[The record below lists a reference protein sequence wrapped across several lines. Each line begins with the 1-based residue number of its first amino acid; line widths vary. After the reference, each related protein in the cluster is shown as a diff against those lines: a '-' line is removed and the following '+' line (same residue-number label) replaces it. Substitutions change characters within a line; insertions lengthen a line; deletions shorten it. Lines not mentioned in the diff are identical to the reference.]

1 MFAVPAGVDFAASII
16 LKRCFKDVAKLVNLG
31 SLCID
36 NVYRVANITGAGET
50 VASKSHEVFPG
61 GKGLNQSIAAA
72 RAGAEVEHFGCIGTD
87 GLWLRDTL
95 VGEGVGVAGLRE
107 VDAPSGHAV
116 IQVNDAGE
124 NAIVIAGG
132 ANRVL
137 TAADVEA
144 ALGRVGTGDWL
155 LLQNEI
161 NDLEAVLQAAAARG
175 CRVAFNVA
183 PVDGR
188 EQGYDLSGVALLI
201 VNEIEAAALAGTEDR
216 DAAVGAL
223 RGRYPDAD
231 VVLTVGR
238 DGLTHAGPEGGTE
251 LAAYRVAAV
260 DETAAGDA
268 FIGYLM
274 AALIAGEEMPRAL
287 QLASAAGALAVTKA
301 GAASSIPNRA
311 DVAAL
316 VDGAR

>member
-1 MFAVPAGVDFAASII
+1 MP
-16 LKRCFKDVAKLVNLG
+16 KLVNLG

-50 VASKSHEVFPG
+50 VASASHEVFPG

-72 RAGAEVEHFGCIGTD
+72 RAGAHVAHVGCIGQD
-87 GLWLRDTL
+87 GLWLRQTL
-95 VGEGVGVAGLRE
+95 ASEGVDVFGLRV

-132 ANRVL
+132 ANRALSAGDV
-137 TAADVEA
+137 ADAMDRVEP
-144 ALGRVGTGDWL
+144 GDWL

-161 NDLEAVLQAAAARG
+161 NDLEDVLQAASEHQ
-175 CRVAFNVA
+175 CQLAFNVA

-201 VNEIEAAALAGTEDR
+201 VNEIEAAALAGTADR
-216 DAAVGAL
+216 HAAL
-223 RGRYPDAD
+223 RTLRHRYPDTD
-231 VVLTVGR
+231 VVLTAGR
-238 DGLTHAGPEGGTE
+238 DGLTHVGPRGGLE
-251 LAAYRVAAV
+251 LGAYSVAAV

-274 AALIAGEEMPRAL
+274 AALIAGEQMSDAL
-287 QLASAAGALAVTKA
+287 TMASAAGALAVTKA
-301 GAASSIPNRA
+301 GAASSIPLLA

-316 VDGAR
+316 VKGSPKPL